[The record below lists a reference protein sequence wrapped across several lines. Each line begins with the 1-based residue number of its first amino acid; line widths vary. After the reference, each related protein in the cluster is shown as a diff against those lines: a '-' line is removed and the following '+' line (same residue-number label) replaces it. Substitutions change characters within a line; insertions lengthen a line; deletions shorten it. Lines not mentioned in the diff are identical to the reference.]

1 MSTKQQRRVY
11 SEAFKRMVVQEYEQG
26 ASVTSLMRKYDIG
39 GWGTIKRW
47 VQKYGRQP
55 YRTETVY
62 IHTADDLDHVRR
74 LQKQVQELKALVA
87 DLTLE
92 NRMLR
97 AALEV
102 AGIDPKKAATPS
114 SDTPAS
120 KEMSP

>member
-1 MSTKQQRRVY
+1 MSKKQQRRVY

-26 ASVTSLMRKYDIG
+26 ASVSELMRKYDIG
-39 GWGTIKRW
+39 GAHTIKHW

-74 LQKQVQELKALVA
+74 LEKQVQELKALVA

-114 SDTPAS
+114 SGTSAP
-120 KEMSP
+120 KEK

>member
-1 MSTKQQRRVY
+1 MPEKQQRRVY
-11 SEAFKRMVVQEYEQG
+11 SEAFKRQVVQEYEQG
-26 ASVTSLMRKYDIG
+26 ASVTSLMRKYGIG
-39 GWGTIKRW
+39 GAHTIKRW

-62 IHTADDLDHVRR
+62 IQTAEDLAHVRR
-74 LQKQVQELKALVA
+74 LEEELQALKTLVA

-114 SDTPAS
+114 SNTPAG
-120 KEMSP
+120 KETSP

>member
-1 MSTKQQRRVY
+1 MGEKRQRRVY

-26 ASVTSLMRKYDIG
+26 ASVPELMRKYDIG
-39 GWGTIKRW
+39 GWCTIKHW
-47 VQKYGRQP
+47 VRKYGRKP

-62 IHTADDLDHVRR
+62 IQTAEDLDHVRR
-74 LQKQVQELKALVA
+74 LQKQVQDLKALVA

-102 AGIDPKKAATPS
+102 AGVDPKKAAMPS
-114 SDTPAS
+114 SDTSAP
-120 KEMSP
+120 KEK